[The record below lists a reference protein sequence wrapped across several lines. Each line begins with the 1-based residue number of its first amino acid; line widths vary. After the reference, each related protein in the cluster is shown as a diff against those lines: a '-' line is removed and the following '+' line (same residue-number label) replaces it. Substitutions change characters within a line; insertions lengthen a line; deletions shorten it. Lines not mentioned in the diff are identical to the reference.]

1 MSQHNHIL
9 TDKRI
14 VELCI
19 PPNLIRY
26 LIECQLDGT
35 EHDEESSEVYAAL
48 MEASGEYLSK
58 LDHKSRIVIARRMK
72 RLMMSIY
79 KWFKKNNFD
88 SRKALIMSLDW
99 VIALNDAGYITIDNE
114 GFIHAIEKLHR
125 IFDEGNSNVE
135 NWDKIE
141 RSAIKSGSKFHEFVQ
156 KQGYYTVN

>member
-1 MSQHNHIL
+1 MSGAQ
-9 TDKRI
+9 RFA
-14 VELCI
+14 VQ
-19 PPNLIRY
+19 PQP
-26 LIECQLDGT
+26 
-35 EHDEESSEVYAAL
+35 S
-48 MEASGEYLSK
+48 ASGAEAP
-58 LDHKSRIVIARRMK
+58 V
-72 RLMMSIY
+72 
-79 KWFKKNNFD
+79 
-88 SRKALIMSLDW
+88 DW